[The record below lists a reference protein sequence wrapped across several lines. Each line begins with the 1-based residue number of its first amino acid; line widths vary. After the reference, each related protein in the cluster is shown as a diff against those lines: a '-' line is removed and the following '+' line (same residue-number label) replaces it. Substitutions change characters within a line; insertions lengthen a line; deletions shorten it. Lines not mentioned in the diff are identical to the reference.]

1 MSEEGERVESV
12 GIESGSRS
20 AGGQLSDDTK
30 SYTEHLTRLEIIVR
44 ELESGQADLESTLA
58 LFEEGMLHL
67 QACAEALD
75 SAEGR
80 LKELNVNSIQE

>member
-1 MSEEGERVESV
+1 MNMSEEGEAVEKEGATMS
-12 GIESGSRS
+12 S
-20 AGGQLSDDTK
+20 AGQESDETI
-30 SYTEHLTRLEIIVR
+30 SYSEHLARLESIVR

-67 QACAEALD
+67 QACGEALD

-80 LKELNVNSIQE
+80 LNELNVNSMPE